1 MFFEQPPKSDALK
14 KAEKE
19 DAELAA
25 KLAGKKE
32 TEPFPGPA
40 TVNSEIA
47 LEYSD
52 ELGEAVRKEGKL
64 IEFPAK
70 KKTSEVEEPEKR
82 KVA

>member
-1 MFFEQPPKSDALK
+1 MSFEKFEKSDALK

-32 TEPFPGPA
+32 IEPFPGPA

-52 ELGEAVRKEGKL
+52 ELGEAVRKEGEL

-70 KKTSEVEEPEKR
+70 KKPSEVEEPEK
-82 KVA
+82 KKAA